1 MAQWERGPYTIDTD
15 PARINLDLVHGFLT
29 EAYWSKGI
37 PRETVRR
44 SIKNSLVFGVYRGTR
59 QVGFA
64 RVITDRA
71 TFAYVGDVF
80 ILPAERGQ
88 GLATWLIEVV
98 IGHPE
103 LQGLRRW
110 VLLTRDAHG
119 LYRQVGFTELADPAR
134 YMEKVDPDVYRRP
147 G

>member
-1 MAQWERGPYTIDTD
+1 MAQWKHGEYTIDTD
-15 PARINLDLVHGFLT
+15 PSRIDLDLVHGFLT
-29 EAYWSKGI
+29 EAYWSAGI

-44 SIKNSLVFGVYRGTR
+44 SIENSLVFGVYRGDR

-64 RVITDRA
+64 RVITDQA

-80 ILPAERGQ
+80 ILPEERGR
-88 GLATWLIEVV
+88 GLATWLMETVV
-98 IGHPE
+98 GHPE

-119 LYRQVGFTELADPAR
+119 LYRRVGFGEPADPGR
-134 YMEKVDPDVYRRP
+134 YMERIDPDVYRRP

>member
-1 MAQWERGPYTIDTD
+1 MAQWERGTYTIDTD
-15 PARINLDLVHGFLT
+15 PARIDLDLVHGFLT

-44 SIKNSLVFGVYRGTR
+44 SIKNSLVFGVYQGTR

-64 RVITDRA
+64 RVVTDRA

-80 ILPAERGQ
+80 ILPEKRGQ
-88 GLATWLIEVV
+88 GLAKWLMEVV
-98 IGHPE
+98 IGHAE